1 MKRIVTGIVAHV
13 DAGKTTCIES
23 MLYTSGSI
31 RKLGRVDH
39 KNAFLDYDAQ
49 ERDRGITIYAKEA
62 SFSWKDTEIFVIDTP
77 GHVDFSAEME
87 RTLQVLDLA
96 VILINGQDGVQSHT
110 ETIWKCLEHYNVPAL
125 IFVNKMDISHH
136 TREELLSDLSKK
148 CSKECFVWNDEN
160 SFEQLATVD
169 EAMLEEYL
177 ETGTIP
183 DVMIREAVLSRKCFP
198 VLFGSALKVDGIGQ
212 LLDAIVFHA
221 EEKQYPSEFGAR
233 VFKIS
238 ADENNARLTHMR
250 ITGGSLKAKQNVSED
265 EKADQIRIYSGQG
278 FRMIDEAEAG
288 MIVTVK
294 GFNHIEAGQGLGF
307 EEDSEK
313 PLLDPYM
320 EYELLLPEGA
330 DALMMA
336 ETVRRLA
343 DEDPQLHITS
353 EGKNGRITLSIMG
366 EMQMEV
372 LEKRIFELSG
382 LHVGFSAGGII
393 YRETILEETEGAGHF
408 EPLRHYAEVHVRL
421 EPLERG
427 KGIEVVSECSTDV
440 LSASWQRNILSILER
455 SRHRGVLTGSLLDDV
470 RIVLTAGKGHLKHT
484 EGGDFRQAARRAV
497 RQALMKTECVLLE
510 PYCSFELRLPA
521 SVLSR
526 ALYDLEMRK
535 ASVEISDQND
545 EEMVIQ
551 GRGPLRTLSNY
562 QMEVNAYTRGM
573 GKFSAAND
581 GYDICLAQDEIVA
594 KSGYDPETDLR
605 NPTGSV
611 FCAHGS
617 GYYVPWDK
625 ADALMHVQPLKEHTG
640 SYRRVSA
647 YKVHEDDLMNVL
659 KTAGGRNVNESKRDT
674 RKPKPKE
681 EEEKKPKK
689 PVMKKALP
697 PCLIIDGYNIIYS
710 WDEYHEMAQKD
721 ITTAREMLVDELLAY
736 QAYTRQHMIIVFDG
750 YRVQGNYGT
759 RIRQNDV
766 EIVYTRTDETAD
778 EYIERI
784 TRELKNTYEMTVASS
799 DALVQNAIFAH
810 GALRLSARELK
821 SRIELMRNRFREE
834 GFHV

>member
-1 MKRIVTGIVAHV
+1 MKRLVTGIVAHV

-23 MLYTSGSI
+23 MLYTAGSI

-39 KNAFLDYDAQ
+39 KDAFLDYDAQ
-49 ERDRGITIYAKEA
+49 ERDRGITIYSKEA
-62 SFSWKDTEIFVIDTP
+62 SFTWKDTEIFVIDTP

-87 RTLQVLDLA
+87 RALQVLDLA
-96 VILINGQDGVQSHT
+96 VIMINGQDGVQSHT

-136 TREELLSDLSKK
+136 TKEELLADLQKK
-148 CSKECFVWNDEN
+148 CSPECFVWNDE
-160 SFEQLATVD
+160 SSYEQLATID
-169 EAMLEEYL
+169 EEMLERYL
-177 ETGTIP
+177 ENGTIP
-183 DVMIREAVLSRKCFP
+183 MDMIRHAVSCRKCFP
-198 VLFGSALKVDGIGQ
+198 VLFGSALKVDGIKE
-212 LLDAIVFHA
+212 LLDAIDAYAV
-221 EEKQYPSEFGAR
+221 ERTWPEEFGAR
-233 VFKIS
+233 VYKIS

-250 ITGGSLKAKQNVSED
+250 ITGGTLKAKQNVSEE

-278 FRMIDEAEAG
+278 YRMIDTAEAG

-294 GFNHIEAGQGLGF
+294 GFEHIEAGQGLGF

-353 EGKNGRITLSIMG
+353 ETQSGKIRLSIMG

-393 YRETILEETEGAGHF
+393 FKETILEETEGAGHF

-427 KGIEVVSECSTDV
+427 SGIEVVSECSTDV

-470 RIVLTAGKGHLKHT
+470 RIVLTAGKGHIKHT

-510 PYCSFELRLPA
+510 PYCSFTLTLPS

-526 ALYDLEMRK
+526 ALYDLDQRK

-545 EEMVIQ
+545 ETMVIS
-551 GRGPLRTLSNY
+551 GRGPLRTLNNY
-562 QMEVNAYTRGM
+562 QMEVNAYTRGK
-573 GKFSAAND
+573 GKWSAVSD
-581 GYDICLAQDEIVA
+581 GYDICLSQDEIVA
-594 KSGYDPETDLR
+594 ESGYDPEADLR
-605 NPTGSV
+605 NPCGSV

-625 ADALMHVQPLKEHTG
+625 ADELMHVQPVRERVST
-640 SYRRVSA
+640 YRRVSA
-647 YKVHEDDLMNVL
+647 YKVQEDDLMDVL
-659 KTAGGRNVNESKRDT
+659 KRASGNNRNDSKRDM
-674 RKPKPKE
+674 RKPVKKTDE
-681 EEEKKPKK
+681 ETRPKK
-689 PVMKKALP
+689 PVMKKKLP
-697 PCLIIDGYNIIYS
+697 PCLIVDGYNMIYS
-710 WDEYHEMAQKD
+710 WEEYHELADQD
-721 ITTAREMLVDELLAY
+721 ITTAREMLIDELMAY
-736 QAYTRQHMIIVFDG
+736 QAYLKWHMIIVFDG
-750 YRVQGNYGT
+750 YRVQDNLGT
-759 RIRQNDV
+759 RQKMHDV
-766 EIVYTRTDETAD
+766 EIVYTRTNETAD

-784 TRELKNTYEMTVASS
+784 TRELRDTYEMTVASS
-799 DALVQNAIFAH
+799 DGLIQNAIFAH
-810 GALRLSARELK
+810 GALRMSARELQ
-821 SRIELMRNRFREE
+821 SRMELLKKQF
-834 GFHV
+834 V

>member
-1 MKRIVTGIVAHV
+1 MKRLVTGIVAHV

-23 MLYTSGSI
+23 MLYTAGSI

-39 KNAFLDYDAQ
+39 KDAFLDYDAQ
-49 ERDRGITIYAKEA
+49 ERDRGITIYSKEA
-62 SFSWKDTEIFVIDTP
+62 SFTWKDTEIFVIDTP

-87 RTLQVLDLA
+87 RALQVLDLA
-96 VILINGQDGVQSHT
+96 VIMINGQDGVQSHT

-136 TREELLSDLSKK
+136 TKEELLADLQKK
-148 CSKECFVWNDEN
+148 CSPECFVWNDE
-160 SFEQLATVD
+160 SSCEQLATID
-169 EAMLEEYL
+169 EEMLEQYL
-177 ETGTIP
+177 ESGTVP
-183 DVMIREAVLSRKCFP
+183 MDMIRHAVSCRKCFP
-198 VLFGSALKVDGIGQ
+198 VLFGSALKVDGIKE
-212 LLDAIVFHA
+212 LLDAIDAYAV
-221 EEKQYPSEFGAR
+221 ERTYPEEFGAR
-233 VFKIS
+233 VYKIS

-250 ITGGSLKAKQNVSED
+250 ITGGTLKAKQNVTED

-278 FRMIDEAEAG
+278 YRMVDTAQAG

-294 GFNHIEAGQGLGF
+294 GFEHIEAGQGLGF

-353 EGKNGRITLSIMG
+353 ETQSGKIRLSIMG

-393 YRETILEETEGAGHF
+393 FKETILEETEGAGHF

-427 KGIEVVSECSTDV
+427 SGIEVVSECSTDV

-470 RIVLTAGKGHLKHT
+470 RIVLTAGKGHIKHT

-510 PYCSFELRLPA
+510 PYCSFTLSLPS

-526 ALYDLEMRK
+526 ALYDLDLRK
-535 ASVEISDQND
+535 ASVEITDQND
-545 EEMVIQ
+545 ETMVIS
-551 GRGPLRTLSNY
+551 GRGPLRTLNNY
-562 QMEVNAYTRGM
+562 QMEVNAYTRGK
-573 GKFSAAND
+573 GKWSAVSD
-581 GYDICLAQDEIVA
+581 GYDVCLSQDEIVA
-594 KSGYDPETDLR
+594 QSGYDPEADLR
-605 NPTGSV
+605 NPCGSV

-625 ADALMHVQPLKEHTG
+625 ADELMHVQPVRERVST
-640 SYRRVSA
+640 YRRVSA
-647 YKVHEDDLMNVL
+647 YKVQEDDLMDVL
-659 KTAGGRNVNESKRDT
+659 KRASGNNRNESKRDM
-674 RKPKPKE
+674 RKPVKKTDE
-681 EEEKKPKK
+681 ETKPKK
-689 PVMKKALP
+689 PVMKKKSP
-697 PCLIIDGYNIIYS
+697 PCLIVDGYNMIYS
-710 WDEYHEMAQKD
+710 WQEYHDLADQD
-721 ITTAREMLVDELLAY
+721 ITTAREMLIDELMAY
-736 QAYTRQHMIIVFDG
+736 QAYLKWHMIIVFDG
-750 YRVQGNYGT
+750 YRVQDNYGT
-759 RIRQNDV
+759 RQKMHDV
-766 EIVYTRTDETAD
+766 EIVYTRTNETAD

-784 TRELKNTYEMTVASS
+784 TRELRDTYEMTVASS
-799 DALVQNAIFAH
+799 DGLIQNAIFAH
-810 GALRLSARELK
+810 GALRMSARELQ
-821 SRIELMRNRFREE
+821 SRMELLKKQF
-834 GFHV
+834 V

>member
-1 MKRIVTGIVAHV
+1 MKRLVTGIVAHV

-23 MLYTSGSI
+23 MLYTAGSI

-39 KNAFLDYDAQ
+39 KDAFLDYDAQ
-49 ERDRGITIYAKEA
+49 ERDRGITIYSKEA
-62 SFSWKDTEIFVIDTP
+62 SFTWKDTEIFVIDTP

-87 RTLQVLDLA
+87 RALQVLDLA
-96 VILINGQDGVQSHT
+96 VIMINGQDGVQSHT

-136 TREELLSDLSKK
+136 TKEELLADLQKK
-148 CSKECFVWNDEN
+148 CSPECFVWNDE
-160 SFEQLATVD
+160 SSYEQLATID
-169 EAMLEEYL
+169 EEMLERYL
-177 ETGTIP
+177 ENGTIP
-183 DVMIREAVLSRKCFP
+183 MDMIRHAVSCRKCFP
-198 VLFGSALKVDGIGQ
+198 VLFGSALKVDGITE
-212 LLDAIVFHA
+212 LLDAIDAYAV
-221 EEKQYPSEFGAR
+221 ERTYPEEFGAR
-233 VFKIS
+233 VYKIS

-250 ITGGSLKAKQNVSED
+250 ITGGTLKAKQNVTED

-278 FRMIDEAEAG
+278 YRMVDTAEAG

-294 GFNHIEAGQGLGF
+294 GFEHIEAGQGLGF

-353 EGKNGRITLSIMG
+353 ETQSGKIRLSIMG

-393 YRETILEETEGAGHF
+393 FKETILEETEGAGHF

-427 KGIEVVSECSTDV
+427 SGIEVVSECSTDV

-470 RIVLTAGKGHLKHT
+470 RIVLTAGKGHIKHT

-510 PYCSFELRLPA
+510 PYCSFTLTLPS

-526 ALYDLEMRK
+526 ALYDLDQRK

-545 EEMVIQ
+545 ETMVIS
-551 GRGPLRTLSNY
+551 GRGPLRTLNNY
-562 QMEVNAYTRGM
+562 QMEVNAYTRGK
-573 GKFSAAND
+573 GKWSAVSD
-581 GYDICLAQDEIVA
+581 GYDVCLSQDEIVA
-594 KSGYDPETDLR
+594 ESGYDPEADLR
-605 NPTGSV
+605 NPCGSV

-625 ADALMHVQPLKEHTG
+625 ADELMHVQPVRERVST
-640 SYRRVSA
+640 YRRVSA
-647 YKVHEDDLMNVL
+647 YKVQEDDLMDVL
-659 KTAGGRNVNESKRDT
+659 KRASGNNRNDSKRDM
-674 RKPKPKE
+674 RKPVKKTDE
-681 EEEKKPKK
+681 ETKPKK
-689 PVMKKALP
+689 PVMKKKLP
-697 PCLIIDGYNIIYS
+697 PCLIVDGYNMIYS
-710 WDEYHEMAQKD
+710 WEEYHELADQD
-721 ITTAREMLVDELLAY
+721 ITTAREMLIDELMAY
-736 QAYTRQHMIIVFDG
+736 QAYLKWHMIIVFDG
-750 YRVQGNYGT
+750 YRVQDNYGT
-759 RIRQNDV
+759 RQKMHDV
-766 EIVYTRTDETAD
+766 EIVYTRTNETAD

-784 TRELKNTYEMTVASS
+784 TRELRDTYEMTVASS
-799 DALVQNAIFAH
+799 DGLIQNAIFAH
-810 GALRLSARELK
+810 GALRMSARELQ
-821 SRIELMRNRFREE
+821 SRMELLKKQF
-834 GFHV
+834 V

>member
-1 MKRIVTGIVAHV
+1 MKRLVTGIVAHV

-23 MLYTSGSI
+23 MLYTAGSI

-39 KNAFLDYDAQ
+39 KDAFLDYDAQ
-49 ERDRGITIYAKEA
+49 ERDRGITIYSKEA
-62 SFSWKDTEIFVIDTP
+62 SFTWKDTEIFVIDTP

-87 RTLQVLDLA
+87 RALQVLDLA
-96 VILINGQDGVQSHT
+96 VIMINGQDGVQSHT

-136 TREELLSDLSKK
+136 TKEELLADLQKK
-148 CSKECFVWNDEN
+148 CSPECFVWNDE
-160 SFEQLATVD
+160 SSYEQLATID
-169 EAMLEEYL
+169 EEKLERYL
-177 ETGTIP
+177 ESGKIP
-183 DVMIREAVLSRKCFP
+183 MDMIRHAVSCRKCFP
-198 VLFGSALKVDGIGQ
+198 VLFGSALKVDGITE
-212 LLDAIVFHA
+212 LLDAIDAYAV
-221 EEKQYPSEFGAR
+221 ERTYPEEFGAR
-233 VFKIS
+233 VYKIS

-250 ITGGSLKAKQNVSED
+250 ITGGTLKAKQNVSEE

-278 FRMIDEAEAG
+278 YRMVDTAEAG

-294 GFNHIEAGQGLGF
+294 GFEHIEAGQGLGF

-353 EGKNGRITLSIMG
+353 ETQSGKIRLSIMG

-393 YRETILEETEGAGHF
+393 FKETILEETEGAGHF

-427 KGIEVVSECSTDV
+427 SGIEVVSECSTDV

-470 RIVLTAGKGHLKHT
+470 RIVLTAGKGHIKHT

-510 PYCSFELRLPA
+510 PYCSFTLTLPS

-526 ALYDLEMRK
+526 ALYDLDQRK

-545 EEMVIQ
+545 ETMVIS
-551 GRGPLRTLSNY
+551 GRGPLRTLNNY
-562 QMEVNAYTRGM
+562 QMEVNAYTRGK
-573 GKFSAAND
+573 GKWSAVSD
-581 GYDICLAQDEIVA
+581 GYDVCLSQDEIVA
-594 KSGYDPETDLR
+594 ESGYDPEADLR
-605 NPTGSV
+605 NPCGSV

-625 ADALMHVQPLKEHTG
+625 ADELMHVQPVRERVST
-640 SYRRVSA
+640 YRRVSA
-647 YKVHEDDLMNVL
+647 YKVQEDDLMDVL
-659 KTAGGRNVNESKRDT
+659 KRASGNNRNDSKRDM
-674 RKPKPKE
+674 RKPVKKTDE
-681 EEEKKPKK
+681 ETKPKK
-689 PVMKKALP
+689 PVMKKKLP
-697 PCLIIDGYNIIYS
+697 PCLIVDGYNMIYS
-710 WDEYHEMAQKD
+710 WEEYHELADQD
-721 ITTAREMLVDELLAY
+721 ITTAREMLIDELMAY
-736 QAYTRQHMIIVFDG
+736 QAYLKWHMIIVFDG
-750 YRVQGNYGT
+750 YRVQDNYGT
-759 RIRQNDV
+759 RQKMHDV
-766 EIVYTRTDETAD
+766 EIVYTRTNETAD

-784 TRELKNTYEMTVASS
+784 TRELRDTYEMTVASS
-799 DALVQNAIFAH
+799 DGLIQNAIFAH
-810 GALRLSARELK
+810 GALRMSARELQ
-821 SRIELMRNRFREE
+821 SRMELLKKQF
-834 GFHV
+834 V

>member
-1 MKRIVTGIVAHV
+1 MKRLVTGIVAHV

-23 MLYTSGSI
+23 MLYTAGSI

-39 KNAFLDYDAQ
+39 KDAFLDYDAQ
-49 ERDRGITIYAKEA
+49 ERDRGITIYSKEA
-62 SFSWKDTEIFVIDTP
+62 SFTWKDTEIFVIDTP

-87 RTLQVLDLA
+87 RALQVLDLA
-96 VILINGQDGVQSHT
+96 VIMINGQDGVQSHT

-136 TREELLSDLSKK
+136 TKEELLADLQKK
-148 CSKECFVWNDEN
+148 CSPECFVWNDE
-160 SFEQLATVD
+160 SSYEQLATID
-169 EAMLEEYL
+169 EEMLERYL
-177 ETGTIP
+177 ENGTIP
-183 DVMIREAVLSRKCFP
+183 MDMIRHAVSCRKCFP
-198 VLFGSALKVDGIGQ
+198 VLFGSALKVDGIKE
-212 LLDAIVFHA
+212 LLDAIDAYAV
-221 EEKQYPSEFGAR
+221 ERTWPEEFGAR
-233 VFKIS
+233 VYKIS

-250 ITGGSLKAKQNVSED
+250 ITGGTLKAKQNVSEE

-278 FRMIDEAEAG
+278 YRMIDTAEAG

-294 GFNHIEAGQGLGF
+294 GFEHIEAGQGLGF

-353 EGKNGRITLSIMG
+353 ETQSGKIRLSIMG

-393 YRETILEETEGAGHF
+393 FKETILEETEGAGHF

-427 KGIEVVSECSTDV
+427 SGIEVVSECSTDV

-470 RIVLTAGKGHLKHT
+470 RIVLTAGKGHIKHT

-510 PYCSFELRLPA
+510 PYCSFTLTLPS

-526 ALYDLEMRK
+526 ALYDLDQRK

-545 EEMVIQ
+545 ETMVIS
-551 GRGPLRTLSNY
+551 GRGPLRTLNNY
-562 QMEVNAYTRGM
+562 QMEVNAYTRGK
-573 GKFSAAND
+573 GKWSAVSD
-581 GYDICLAQDEIVA
+581 GYDICLSQDEIVA
-594 KSGYDPETDLR
+594 ESGYDPEADLR
-605 NPTGSV
+605 NPCGSV

-625 ADALMHVQPLKEHTG
+625 ADELMHVQPVRERVST
-640 SYRRVSA
+640 YRRVSA
-647 YKVHEDDLMNVL
+647 YKVQEDDLMDVL
-659 KTAGGRNVNESKRDT
+659 KRASGNNRNDSKRDM
-674 RKPKPKE
+674 RKPVKKTDE
-681 EEEKKPKK
+681 ETKPKK
-689 PVMKKALP
+689 PVMKKKLP
-697 PCLIIDGYNIIYS
+697 PCLIVDGYNMIYS
-710 WDEYHEMAQKD
+710 WEEYHELADQD
-721 ITTAREMLVDELLAY
+721 ITTAREMLIDELMAY
-736 QAYTRQHMIIVFDG
+736 QAYLKWHMIIVFDG
-750 YRVQGNYGT
+750 YRVQDNYGT
-759 RIRQNDV
+759 RQKMHDV
-766 EIVYTRTDETAD
+766 EIVYTRTNETAD

-784 TRELKNTYEMTVASS
+784 TRELRDTYEMTVASS
-799 DALVQNAIFAH
+799 DGLIQNAIFAH
-810 GALRLSARELK
+810 GALRMSARELQ
-821 SRIELMRNRFREE
+821 SRMELLKKQF
-834 GFHV
+834 V

>member
-1 MKRIVTGIVAHV
+1 MKRLVTGIVAHV

-23 MLYTSGSI
+23 MLYTAGSI

-39 KNAFLDYDAQ
+39 KDAFLDYDAQ
-49 ERDRGITIYAKEA
+49 ERDRGITIYSKEA
-62 SFSWKDTEIFVIDTP
+62 SFTWKDTEIFVIDTP

-87 RTLQVLDLA
+87 RALQVLDLA
-96 VILINGQDGVQSHT
+96 VIMINGQDGVQSHT

-136 TREELLSDLSKK
+136 TKEELLADLQKK
-148 CSKECFVWNDEN
+148 CSPECFVWNDE
-160 SFEQLATVD
+160 SSYEQLATID
-169 EAMLEEYL
+169 EEMLERYL
-177 ETGTIP
+177 ENGTIP
-183 DVMIREAVLSRKCFP
+183 MDMIRHAVSCRKCFP
-198 VLFGSALKVDGIGQ
+198 VLFGSALKVDGIKE
-212 LLDAIVFHA
+212 LLDAIDAYAV
-221 EEKQYPSEFGAR
+221 ERTWPEEFGAR
-233 VFKIS
+233 VYKIS

-250 ITGGSLKAKQNVSED
+250 ITGGTLKAKQNVSEE

-278 FRMIDEAEAG
+278 YRMIDTAEAG

-294 GFNHIEAGQGLGF
+294 GFEHIEAGQGLGF

-353 EGKNGRITLSIMG
+353 ETQSGKIRLSIMG

-393 YRETILEETEGAGHF
+393 FKETILEETEGAGHF

-427 KGIEVVSECSTDV
+427 SGIEVVSECSTDV

-470 RIVLTAGKGHLKHT
+470 RIVLTAGKGHIKHT

-510 PYCSFELRLPA
+510 PYCSFTLTLPS

-526 ALYDLEMRK
+526 ALYDLDQRK

-545 EEMVIQ
+545 ETMVIS
-551 GRGPLRTLSNY
+551 GRGPLRTLNNY
-562 QMEVNAYTRGM
+562 QMEVNAYTRGK
-573 GKFSAAND
+573 GKWSAVSD
-581 GYDICLAQDEIVA
+581 GYDVCLSQDEIVA
-594 KSGYDPETDLR
+594 ESGYDPEADLR
-605 NPTGSV
+605 NPCGSV

-625 ADALMHVQPLKEHTG
+625 ADELMHVQPVRERVST
-640 SYRRVSA
+640 YRRVSA
-647 YKVHEDDLMNVL
+647 YKVQEDDLMDVL
-659 KTAGGRNVNESKRDT
+659 KRASGNNRNDSKSDM
-674 RKPKPKE
+674 RKPVKKTDE
-681 EEEKKPKK
+681 ETKPKK
-689 PVMKKALP
+689 PVMKKKLP
-697 PCLIIDGYNIIYS
+697 PCLIVDGYNMIYS
-710 WDEYHEMAQKD
+710 WEEYHELADQD
-721 ITTAREMLVDELLAY
+721 ITTAREMLIDELMAY
-736 QAYTRQHMIIVFDG
+736 QAYLKWHMIIVFDG
-750 YRVQGNYGT
+750 YRVQDNYGT
-759 RIRQNDV
+759 RQKMHDV
-766 EIVYTRTDETAD
+766 EIVYTRTNETAD

-784 TRELKNTYEMTVASS
+784 TRELRDTYEMTVASS
-799 DALVQNAIFAH
+799 DGLIQNAIFAH
-810 GALRLSARELK
+810 GALRMSARELQ
-821 SRIELMRNRFREE
+821 SRMELLKKQF
-834 GFHV
+834 V